1 MIETIGYIG
10 TIIVLI
16 SFTFKDVKKL
26 RIVNTIGCYLFV
38 VYGIG
43 NNDIPIIVSNGLIS
57 IINFTQLYKSYK
69 LELRT
74 KKYKL

>member
-1 MIETIGYIG
+1 MIEIIGYIG

-26 RIVNTIGCYLFV
+26 RVVNTLGCFLFV
-38 VYGIG
+38 VYGIA
-43 NNDIPIIVSNGLIS
+43 NNDNPVIVTNALIS
-57 IINFTQLYKSYK
+57 IINITQLYKTYK
-69 LELRT
+69 LDLKR